1 MIKEK
6 SSRKDYLNVVERI
19 CKRLDN
25 MGFDIISHEVKFDE
39 LQILHSAYVNLK
51 YSEEEALRQ
60 IWTRS
65 FTNESLR
72 GAIEH
77 I

>member
-1 MIKEK
+1 
-6 SSRKDYLNVVERI
+6 
-19 CKRLDN
+19 